1 MLTTIKKAGIS
12 YDDFMKHMEE
22 TAASPIAEN
31 ASEETKEKLGYYP
44 LNLKRMKRI
53 NTTFKPGDEA
63 RTAISEITGGQTWM
77 IISEGWCGDTAQN
90 VPVINKLAEINRNID
105 VKIILRDSYPEIMDK
120 YLTNG
125 ARSIPKLVAFD
136 EEGNELFQ
144 WGARPEPIYSIMK
157 GHISAGMPKHQREE
171 ILHTWYAKDGGKST
185 AGEILNLVRQSAS
198 AEVTQ
203 QR

>member
-1 MLTTIKKAGIS
+1 MLDKIKKTGIT
-12 YDDFMKHMEE
+12 YADFIQLMEE
-22 TAASPIAEN
+22 TVATPPPADAD
-31 ASEETKEKLGYYP
+31 ETTLEKLGYFP
-44 LNLKRMKRI
+44 LNLRRMKRI
-53 NTTFKPGDEA
+53 YTTFKPDSDALAAFNEVKGN
-63 RTAISEITGGQTWM
+63 QTWM

-90 VPVINKLAEINRNID
+90 VPVIKRLAELQKNIE
-105 VKIILRDSYPEIMDK
+105 VKIILRDTYPEIMDN

-157 GHISAGMPKHQREE
+157 GHISAGMSKQDREE
-171 ILHTWYAKDGGKST
+171 ILHAWYAKDGGKST
-185 AGEILNLVRQSAS
+185 AGEIVNLVKQSAA

-203 QR
+203 